1 MGGLPVV
8 CQKGARLF
16 HLDGIK
22 EQLAYLRLWLGILV
36 VAEISLVGWT
46 ISAVESA
53 VPRLLVLGIIGIMFL
68 GLAVLLLHQ
77 QIDRRIEEIR
87 SL

>member
-1 MGGLPVV
+1 MST
-8 CQKGARLF
+8 LF
-16 HLDGIK
+16 HLDRIK

-53 VPRLLVLGIIGIMFL
+53 PPRLLVLGIVGIMFL
-68 GLAVLLLHQ
+68 GWAVLLLHQ